1 MKKLLFL
8 LLVFTLGFQVNVC
21 AQKTSKVYDVV
32 EQMPS
37 FPGGQQAMMKF
48 MKNNIRYPEALK
60 KNKVQGMVLVQ
71 FVVDQTG
78 RITNPVVKRSI
89 EPSLDAEALRV
100 VRAMPKWN
108 PGKQNGKPVNVR
120 YTLPVSFK

>member
-78 RITNPVVKRSI
+78 SITNPVVKRSI

-108 PGKQNGKPVNVR
+108 PGKQNGKPVKVR

>member
-78 RITNPVVKRSI
+78 RITNPVVKRSV

-108 PGKQNGKPVNVR
+108 PGKQNGKPVQVR

>member
-78 RITNPVVKRSI
+78 RITDPVVKRSV

>member
-108 PGKQNGKPVNVR
+108 PGKQNGKPVKVR

>member
-78 RITNPVVKRSI
+78 RITNPVVKRSV

-108 PGKQNGKPVNVR
+108 PGKQNGKPVKVR

>member
-8 LLVFTLGFQVNVC
+8 LLVFTLGVQVNVC

-108 PGKQNGKPVNVR
+108 PGKQNGKPVKVR